1 MKGVRFTGHYL
12 LLLQLNYDH
21 LKLDNFFSFRS
32 DLATNR
38 KKIRK
43 LTEENKEN
51 DGSFNG
57 LPNLFSGRGK
67 VDSSRLGTAPVNT
80 ATVVTENSGNVPLTK
95 QPNNQLNA
103 KQGLFFQRSAIM
115 STTNNDDRSN
125 FMQTQHSTFD
135 HLDQSSNSIPL
146 SDITRKTSNQPQNT
160 RKGVLN
166 IIALSNITNQSRTTS
181 QVSPTKTTKTCKQ
194 PKKAERIKPG
204 SKPDQFLTI
213 TTDINTQPSKSGFVD
228 GSGERIPLSNLTNEN
243 DAQVFTRERC
253 KPAEN
258 PRKVVASKMQRRIT
272 PTMDSITKE
281 LSFEDDLIHNDY
293 DSAEFSTI
301 SDLQAD
307 EGDMFWDDVERL
319 DAEENETEHNAVP
332 EGYAS
337 LDGYHDEI
345 PYVDSNTQ
353 SKKKR
358 KRITMKEYY
367 SYKLQVRKDEGL
379 HVRLAGRLY
388 QQYVVDAFSCIE
400 QARLWWLRT
409 HQTELRSDFYSTVAK
424 KYVTG
429 ESETSNVGKD
439 DIKKKNYFGTCLGV
453 MYVVEFQKRAVKSL
467 MIHGPC
473 GLQNTK
479 SPCMDKFKC
488 TKHFPKKY
496 CSETYF
502 DQSGSL
508 KYLFKYCLKGHDR
521 ATVEI
526 TSHKQKKAVEDEEAV
541 DEINAY
547 FDGRYICAS
556 EASYRIFG
564 FPIHHRSI
572 SVLRLSFHLPG
583 EKSCTFTENET
594 LEKVVRREKF
604 KHSQLE
610 SFFILNRSDPN
621 ARQYTYD
628 QIPQHYV
635 WNETDR
641 IWTMRKKVSDLKTL
655 WERHWKHMI
664 DDLLLEKTKAVVNKM
679 TSYSDK
685 QLQYF
690 ALAEIDKILKSIGK
704 SLMQFK

>member
-1 MKGVRFTGHYL
+1 MKE
-12 LLLQLNYDH
+12 LNYDH

-32 DLATNR
+32 DLAINR
-38 KKIRK
+38 KEIRK

-57 LPNLFSGRGK
+57 LSNMFSGRGK
-67 VDSSRLGTAPVNT
+67 
-80 ATVVTENSGNVPLTK
+80 
-95 QPNNQLNA
+95 
-103 KQGLFFQRSAIM
+103 
-115 STTNNDDRSN
+115 
-125 FMQTQHSTFD
+125 HSTFGNGI
-135 HLDQSSNSIPL
+135 QSVN
-146 SDITRKTSNQPQNT
+146 R
-160 RKGVLN
+160 
-166 IIALSNITNQSRTTS
+166 IALSKITNQSRTTS

-194 PKKAERIKPG
+194 PKKDERIKPG

-213 TTDINTQPSKSGFVD
+213 TTDINTQPRKSGYVD
-228 GSGERIPLSNLTNEN
+228 GSGERIPLSNITNQN
-243 DAQVFTRERC
+243 DAEVFTRERC

-272 PTMDSITKE
+272 PTMDSISTE

-307 EGDMFWDDVERL
+307 EGDMFWNDEYEFAEVERL
-319 DAEENETEHNAVP
+319 DAEENETEHNA
-332 EGYAS
+332 
-337 LDGYHDEI
+337 DGYHDEI

-367 SYKLQVRKDEGL
+367 SYKLQVTKDEGL
-379 HVRLAGRLY
+379 HL
-388 QQYVVDAFSCIE
+388 E
-400 QARLWWLRT
+400 QLL
-409 HQTELRSDFYSTVAK
+409 
-424 KYVTG
+424 
-429 ESETSNVGKD
+429 D

-502 DQSGSL
+502 DRS
-508 KYLFKYCLKGHDR
+508 GHDR

-526 TSHKQKKAVEDEEAV
+526 TSHKQKKEVEDEEAV
-541 DEINAY
+541 EEINAY

-572 SVLRLSFHLPG
+572 SVLRLSFQLPG

-628 QIPQHYV
+628 QIPKHYV

-641 IWTMRKKVSDLKTL
+641 IWTMRKKGKQIGRLLYTHHSAGELWYLCFLLSNIQGPTSFEALKTITGVQYRNFKDACKNYEL
-655 WERHWKHMI
+655 L
-664 DDLLLEKTKAVVNKM
+664 DDDNEWHSVIEDCTKSGFPN
-679 TSYSDK
+679 
-685 QLQYF
+685 Q
-690 ALAEIDKILKSIGK
+690 IR
-704 SLMQFK
+704 

>member
-1 MKGVRFTGHYL
+1 MKE
-12 LLLQLNYDH
+12 LNYDH

-38 KKIRK
+38 EKIRK

-115 STTNNDDRSN
+115 STTNNDDGSN

-135 HLDQSSNSIPL
+135 HVDQSSNSIPL
-146 SDITRKTSNQPQNT
+146 SNITRKTSNQPQNT

-166 IIALSNITNQSRTTS
+166 RIALSNITNQSRTTS

-253 KPAEN
+253 KLAEN

-307 EGDMFWDDVERL
+307 EGDMFWDDEYEFAEVERL

-353 SKKKR
+353 SKKKQ

-388 QQYVVDAFSCIE
+388 QQYVVDAFS
-400 QARLWWLRT
+400 
-409 HQTELRSDFYSTVAK
+409 Y
-424 KYVTG
+424 
-429 ESETSNVGKD
+429 

-479 SPCMDKFKC
+479 SPYMDKFKC

-502 DQSGSL
+502 DQS
-508 KYLFKYCLKGHDR
+508 GHDR

-564 FPIHHRSI
+564 FPIHHCSI
-572 SVLRLSFHLPG
+572 SVLRLYFRLPG

-641 IWTMRKKVSDLKTL
+641 IWTMRKKGKQIGRLLYTHHSAGELWYLRLLLSNIRGPTSFEALKTINGVQYRTFKDACKNYGL
-655 WERHWKHMI
+655 L
-664 DDLLLEKTKAVVNKM
+664 DDDNEWNSVIEDC
-679 TSYSDK
+679 S
-685 QLQYF
+685 
-690 ALAEIDKILKSIGK
+690 KSGFPNQI
-704 SLMQFK
+704 

>member
-1 MKGVRFTGHYL
+1 MKE
-12 LLLQLNYDH
+12 LNYDH

-51 DGSFNG
+51 DGSFTG
-57 LPNLFSGRGK
+57 LPNMFSGRGK
-67 VDSSRLGTAPVNT
+67 VDFSRLGTTPVIT
-80 ATVVTENSGNVPLTK
+80 PTVVTENSGNVPLTK

-103 KQGLFFQRSAIM
+103 KQGLFFHGSAIM

-125 FMQTQHSTFD
+125 FMRTQHSTFD
-135 HLDQSSNSIPL
+135 HVDQSSDSIPL
-146 SDITRKTSNQPQNT
+146 SDITNQSTGQLSARKTSNQPQNT
-160 RKGVLN
+160 RKGVFFKSSTIIPSQNNVDRSKLQN
-166 IIALSNITNQSRTTS
+166 TEHSTFGNGIQSVNRIALSNITNQSRTTS

-194 PKKAERIKPG
+194 PKEAERIKPG

-213 TTDINTQPSKSGFVD
+213 TTNINTQPSKSGYVD
-228 GSGERIPLSNLTNEN
+228 GSGERIPLSNITNQN

-272 PTMDSITKE
+272 PTMDSISTE

-293 DSAEFSTI
+293 ASAEFSTI
-301 SDLQAD
+301 TDLQAD
-307 EGDMFWDDVERL
+307 EGDMFWDDEYEFAEVERL
-319 DAEENETEHNAVP
+319 DAEENEIEHNA
-332 EGYAS
+332 
-337 LDGYHDEI
+337 DGYHDEI

-358 KRITMKEYY
+358 KRITMKEYC

-379 HVRLAGRLY
+379 HVRLADRLY
-388 QQYVVDAFSCIE
+388 QQYVVDAFS
-400 QARLWWLRT
+400 
-409 HQTELRSDFYSTVAK
+409 Y
-424 KYVTG
+424 
-429 ESETSNVGKD
+429 
-439 DIKKKNYFGTCLGV
+439 DIKKKNYFGTCHGV

-473 GLQNTK
+473 GLQNTT

-502 DQSGSL
+502 DQSG
-508 KYLFKYCLKGHDR
+508 HDR

-526 TSHKQKKAVEDEEAV
+526 TSHKQKKEVEDEEAV

-556 EASYRIFG
+556 EASYRS

-594 LEKVVRREKF
+594 LEKVVRCEKF

-641 IWTMRKKVSDLKTL
+641 IWTMRKKVKQIGRLLYTHHSAGELWYLRLLLSNIRGPTSFEALKTINGVQYRTFKDACKNYGL
-655 WERHWKHMI
+655 L
-664 DDLLLEKTKAVVNKM
+664 DDDNEWHSVIEDCTKSGFPN
-679 TSYSDK
+679 
-685 QLQYF
+685 Q
-690 ALAEIDKILKSIGK
+690 I
-704 SLMQFK
+704 